1 LVAATDPLDRRGRVN
16 HETTRIAT
24 LPNALT
30 IIRLLLVIPF
40 AWLAMRGD
48 DGAALAIFCLAGLTD
63 AMDGHL
69 ARRLGQV
76 SRWGRLADPVADK
89 LLTSVAFT
97 VLSFFRGELAAL
109 PVWLAIAVI
118 LRDLFILAGAA
129 LIYFS
134 VRWSAFKPTF
144 SGKLNTVLEI
154 GVVICFLAA
163 TGFTDL
169 QPFLNPLYFLL
180 LISIL
185 VSGGDYLLQGVRM
198 LRK

>member
-1 LVAATDPLDRRGRVN
+1 VTATDPLDTRGRVN

-40 AWLAMRGD
+40 AWLAIRGH

-89 LLTSVAFT
+89 LLTSVAFAM
-97 VLSFFRGELAAL
+97 LSFFRGELPSIPA
-109 PVWLAIAVI
+109 WLAIAVI
-118 LRDLFILAGAA
+118 ARDLFILAGAG
-129 LIYFS
+129 LIYAS
-134 VRWSAFKPTF
+134 VRSSAFKPTM
-144 SGKLNTVLEI
+144 SGKLNTLLEI

-163 TGFTDL
+163 TGSINL
-169 QPFLNPLYFLL
+169 QPFLNLLYILL

-185 VSGGDYLLQGVRM
+185 VSGADYLIQGVRM